1 MRIESDKAVEELE
14 GYMQGN
20 AMASYVHLH
29 FGSNPTVAPAFVE
42 RCRYISISIY
52 FGRELDLC
60 SAATSEMK
68 SLRP

>member
-52 FGRELDLC
+52 FW
-60 SAATSEMK
+60 T
-68 SLRP
+68 

>member
-52 FGRELDLC
+52 FGRELELC

-68 SLRP
+68 SLRL